1 MLEDHFNAKVIVE
14 GKLGVHARVAA
25 QIAREAQKYACKVTI
40 RHNHKEADAKSILDI
55 LCLAAGQG
63 STLEF
68 DAMGIDSDKVIKNL
82 TQIFVE

>member
-1 MLEDHFNAKVIVE
+1 MLEDHFNTKVIVE

-25 QIAREAQKYACKVTI
+25 QIAREAQKYTCTVTI
-40 RHNHKEADAKSILDI
+40 RHNQREADAKSILDI

-68 DAMGIDSDKVIKNL
+68 DAMGMDSEKVIKSL
-82 TQIFVE
+82 TQMLV